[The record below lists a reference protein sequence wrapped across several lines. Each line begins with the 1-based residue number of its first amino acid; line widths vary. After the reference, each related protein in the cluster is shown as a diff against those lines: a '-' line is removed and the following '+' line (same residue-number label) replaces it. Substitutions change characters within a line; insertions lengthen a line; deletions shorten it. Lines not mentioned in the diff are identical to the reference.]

1 MPPITS
7 EMNAIQHWIAHG
19 AINRSLYDFNSKC
32 KKRDLWQDI
41 KTSECVIQNVNAI
54 SDKDNELSFTKL
66 EAYLNV
72 LLPYNSQTSTGS
84 KEREG
89 KGVEEEI
96 KKQEAPSSDVE
107 TSSDESSISIPR
119 TLSERKLLAEF
130 QTFAVENANHLLSQL
145 QGVDFDKEILERPLA
160 ANKLTRAHFNALFGR
175 EAALMED
182 LLMINGTHI
191 NECAKHT

>member
-1 MPPITS
+1 
-7 EMNAIQHWIAHG
+7 MNAIRHWIAHG

-32 KKRDLWQDI
+32 KKRGLWQDI

-72 LLPYNSQTSTGS
+72 LLPHNSQTSRGS

-89 KGVEEEI
+89 KGVEEEM
-96 KKQEAPSSDVE
+96 KKQETPASDVE

-119 TLSERKLLAEF
+119 MLSERKLLAEF
-130 QTFAVENANHLLSQL
+130 QTFAVENANRLLS
-145 QGVDFDKEILERPLA
+145 
-160 ANKLTRAHFNALFGR
+160 
-175 EAALMED
+175 
-182 LLMINGTHI
+182 
-191 NECAKHT
+191 